1 MERWEIEEW
10 SKLHSEDEW
19 RSFTGKFLKQ
29 FKALKA
35 LDKYGKPVMVL
46 PVMVGKDLVGGIKCR
61 WQKREGQLSYI
72 NSKGRWTRESGL
84 WPYDYVQRMKPR
96 CVWLVEGPRDAMRLL
111 KYGIP
116 ALCML
121 GTQNWSEAKRDLVLA
136 LGVERVVS
144 FTDGDKAGREAAYI
158 IEDSFSDLI
167 DLRLIKMWRLTKKL
181 GLKKLDPFEC
191 PKKHLR
197 RYVAKHHLQ

>member
-1 MERWEIEEW
+1 
-10 SKLHSEDEW
+10 
-19 RSFTGKFLKQ
+19 
-29 FKALKA
+29 
-35 LDKYGKPVMVL
+35 
-46 PVMVGKDLVGGIKCR
+46 
-61 WQKREGQLSYI
+61 
-72 NSKGRWTRESGL
+72 
-84 WPYDYVQRMKPR
+84 
-96 CVWLVEGPRDAMRLL
+96 
-111 KYGIP
+111 
-116 ALCML
+116 
-121 GTQNWSEAKRDLVLA
+121 LA